1 LVFLT
6 KLARLAECWPQR
18 DGLNLFTHLKTWKFM
33 LLTDLITTLQLSIG
47 PVILVSGVGLIL
59 LSMSNRFARV
69 IDRTRLLSK
78 DFNNVSKIDRI
89 RIVEELKILSSR
101 AKIVRAAI
109 ALAVLSVLLAALL
122 VISLFLGALFKM
134 GIAVYIVAIFIL
146 CMLSLVTS
154 LLLFLADINL
164 SLKALWL
171 AIPSAV
177 SSDAKIATHRLN
189 S

>member
-1 LVFLT
+1 
-6 KLARLAECWPQR
+6 
-18 DGLNLFTHLKTWKFM
+18 M

-47 PVILVSGVGLIL
+47 PVILISGVGLIL

-69 IDRTRLLSK
+69 IDRSRLLSK
-78 DFNNVSKIDRI
+78 DFNKVSNIDRI
-89 RIVEELKILSSR
+89 RIIEELKILSSR

-122 VISLFLGALFKM
+122 VISLFLGALFQM
-134 GIAVYIVAIFIL
+134 GIAVYIVVIFVL

-171 AIPSAV
+171 AIPPEV
-177 SSDAKIATHRLN
+177 SIDAKIATH
-189 S
+189 

>member
-1 LVFLT
+1 
-6 KLARLAECWPQR
+6 
-18 DGLNLFTHLKTWKFM
+18 M

-47 PVILVSGVGLIL
+47 PVILISGVGLIL

-69 IDRTRLLSK
+69 IDRSRLLSK
-78 DFNNVSKIDRI
+78 DFNSVTTVDRI
-89 RIVEELKILSSR
+89 RIIEELRILSRR

-122 VISLFLGALFKM
+122 VVSLFLGALFKM
-134 GIAVYIVAIFIL
+134 GIAVYIVAIFVL

-154 LLLFLADINL
+154 LLCFLADINL

-171 AIPSAV
+171 AIPPEV
-177 SSDAKIATHRLN
+177 SSD

>member
-1 LVFLT
+1 
-6 KLARLAECWPQR
+6 
-18 DGLNLFTHLKTWKFM
+18 M

-47 PVILVSGVGLIL
+47 PVILISGVGLIL

-69 IDRTRLLSK
+69 IDRSRLLSK
-78 DFNNVSKIDRI
+78 DFNKVSNVNRI
-89 RIVEELKILSSR
+89 RIIEELKILSSR

-122 VISLFLGALFKM
+122 VISLFLGALFQM
-134 GIAVYIVAIFIL
+134 GIAVYIVVIFVL

-171 AIPSAV
+171 AIPPEV
-177 SSDAKIATHRLN
+177 SIDAKIATH
-189 S
+189 

>member
-1 LVFLT
+1 
-6 KLARLAECWPQR
+6 
-18 DGLNLFTHLKTWKFM
+18 M

-47 PVILVSGVGLIL
+47 PVILISGVGLIL

-69 IDRTRLLSK
+69 IDRSRLLSK
-78 DFNNVSKIDRI
+78 DFNKVSNIDRI
-89 RIVEELKILSSR
+89 RIIEELKILSSR

-122 VISLFLGALFKM
+122 VISLFLGALFQM
-134 GIAVYIVAIFIL
+134 GIAVYIVVIFVL

-171 AIPSAV
+171 AVPPEV
-177 SSDAKIATHRLN
+177 SRDA
-189 S
+189 

>member
-1 LVFLT
+1 
-6 KLARLAECWPQR
+6 
-18 DGLNLFTHLKTWKFM
+18 M

-47 PVILVSGVGLIL
+47 PVILISGVGLIL

-69 IDRTRLLSK
+69 IDRSRLLSK
-78 DFNNVSKIDRI
+78 DFNNVSNIDRI
-89 RIVEELKILSSR
+89 RIVEELRILSSR

-122 VISLFLGALFKM
+122 VISLFLGALFQM

-171 AIPSAV
+171 AIPPEV
-177 SSDAKIATHRLN
+177 SIDAKIATH
-189 S
+189 

>member
-1 LVFLT
+1 
-6 KLARLAECWPQR
+6 
-18 DGLNLFTHLKTWKFM
+18 M

-47 PVILVSGVGLIL
+47 PVILISGVGLIL

-69 IDRTRLLSK
+69 IDRSRLLSK
-78 DFNNVSKIDRI
+78 DFNNVADVDRI
-89 RIVEELKILSSR
+89 RIIEELKILSSR

-122 VISLFLGALFKM
+122 VISLFLGALFQM
-134 GIAVYIVAIFIL
+134 GIAVYIVVIFVL

-164 SLKALWL
+164 ALKALWL
-171 AIPSAV
+171 AVPTEV
-177 SSDAKIATHRLN
+177 SRDA
-189 S
+189 

>member
-1 LVFLT
+1 
-6 KLARLAECWPQR
+6 
-18 DGLNLFTHLKTWKFM
+18 M

-47 PVILVSGVGLIL
+47 PVILISGVGLIL

-69 IDRTRLLSK
+69 IDRSRLLSK
-78 DFNNVSKIDRI
+78 DFNNVSNIDRI
-89 RIVEELKILSSR
+89 RIIEELKILSSR

-122 VISLFLGALFKM
+122 VISLFLGALFQM

-171 AIPSAV
+171 AIPPAV
-177 SSDAKIATHRLN
+177 SIDAKTATHRLT